1 MRAKATKWCIKLY
14 YILRNLDHVHVI
26 VLIKAL
32 DVSISTIRLGI
43 TCLALSELRNSCFEL
58 FPNRELT
65 VDGLHERHIEVFSV

>member
-1 MRAKATKWCIKLY
+1 MRAKATKRRIKLY

-32 DVSISTIRLGI
+32 DVRISTIRLGI
-43 TCLALSELRNSCFEL
+43 TCLALSELRNSCSEL

>member
-32 DVSISTIRLGI
+32 DVRISTIRLGI

>member
-32 DVSISTIRLGI
+32 DVSISTIRLV
-43 TCLALSELRNSCFEL
+43 LPA
-58 FPNRELT
+58 
-65 VDGLHERHIEVFSV
+65 